1 MKSKPILLCFGTR
14 PEWLK
19 IKPLIKLM
27 KKSQYKLLFTGQ
39 HPDLLKDVEVDY
51 QIKINQSD
59 NRLDSIISDCMLQFP
74 NGDFEG
80 VLVQGDTGSAF
91 GCALAAF
98 NRQLKIY
105 YLEAGLRSYNLEHPY
120 PEEGYRQM
128 ISRISNV
135 NFAPTELSFDNLIE
149 EKVSGE
155 THIVGNSVLDNL
167 LEYKTGEYGN
177 QVLVTLHRR
186 ENHEIILDW
195 FNQLNLIANKFYNIK
210 NKKVQFQYLQSDV
223 KKWADNEKIFQ
234 RIDIQ
239 KQEERIS
246 NLSEFTYVCHQNE
259 ISKIKLIEDMFN
271 YYSNTNIDINKL
283 IYSTKMKYKNAEELI
298 ELNFNMYFENPEM
311 KNLFLKTFIYTVNIY
326 EIKYQIGNFHNYI
339 NSKNQQE
346 ILELLNK
353 FK

>member
-1 MKSKPILLCFGTR
+1 
-14 PEWLK
+14 
-19 IKPLIKLM
+19 M

-186 ENHEIILDW
+186 ENHHWMDDW
-195 FNQLNLIANKFYNIK
+195 FREINILAMENPDLEFILPIHPNPNVQKHRGLLTHVTITDPLEHKQLIEILRKCRLVISDSGGLQEEGSFF
-210 NKKVQFQYLQSDV
+210 NKKVIVCRTTTERPEGLDTGHLYLCPSP
-223 KKWADNEKIFQ
+223 
-234 RIDIQ
+234 
-239 KQEERIS
+239 S
-246 NLSEFTYVCHQNE
+246 NLRVLFG
-259 ISKIKLIEDMFN
+259 L
-271 YYSNTNIDINKL
+271 INKDYY
-283 IYSTKMKYKNAEELI
+283 IDTKCPYGDGKTSKKILDILNEE
-298 ELNFNMYFENPEM
+298 
-311 KNLFLKTFIYTVNIY
+311 
-326 EIKYQIGNFHNYI
+326 
-339 NSKNQQE
+339 
-346 ILELLNK
+346 
-353 FK
+353 